1 MTLPPLSTILATQ
14 TQAQIEAT
22 LIAFLQNPGNG
33 LPALPATS
41 WGATSYGPYLVG
53 SESLVLSQVY
63 QSIQNLT
70 MGGYFQLASSSS
82 LVSPTTGT
90 SPWVDYGAQQFYNQ
104 LRMQAQPTIG
114 PFQFTTTASA
124 GPYTV
129 AAGQL
134 QILSATGTTYTNVLS
149 ITIPNNGTAVATV
162 QAVNPGSAGNIA
174 NGTTLSLITS
184 LPGVTVQ
191 TYPNSGT
198 TAWYTV
204 PYTDTNT
211 AQAGSDLESD
221 SSLIAR
227 CLNQWVAMGTGSPMG
242 AYINWAFA
250 ASNEVR
256 YALPVATGLGS
267 VAFYVYGSGGQVSSV
282 GLTSIANYITNRM
295 PLCSFIAPG
304 SPVNAVPLQIN
315 PTGGP
320 INFAATIYG
329 PSTSSA
335 TGLASAA
342 AALQLLVSSTPVG
355 GYRIGPGIPET
366 FGISNSDFVTAIQES
381 NSAITKVSVSVSGV
395 PGGDFVMTPASGVPR
410 IAQVPPLPSNP
421 TSTTG
426 WNMTWQAV

>member
-1 MTLPPLSTILATQ
+1 
-14 TQAQIEAT
+14 
-22 LIAFLQNPGNG
+22 
-33 LPALPATS
+33 
-41 WGATSYGPYLVG
+41 
-53 SESLVLSQVY
+53 
-63 QSIQNLT
+63 
-70 MGGYFQLASSSS
+70 
-82 LVSPTTGT
+82 
-90 SPWVDYGAQQFYNQ
+90 
-104 LRMQAQPTIG
+104 
-114 PFQFTTTASA
+114 
-124 GPYTV
+124 
-129 AAGQL
+129 
-134 QILSATGTTYTNVLS
+134 
-149 ITIPNNGTAVATV
+149 
-162 QAVNPGSAGNIA
+162 
-174 NGTTLSLITS
+174 
-184 LPGVTVQ
+184 
-191 TYPNSGT
+191 
-198 TAWYTV
+198 
-204 PYTDTNT
+204 
-211 AQAGSDLESD
+211 
-221 SSLIAR
+221 
-227 CLNQWVAMGTGSPMG
+227 MG